1 MKSKKV
7 ITLSLSDLKDLG
19 VIPRK
24 NKKKQKKRK
33 GKKPK
38 YIFVDP
44 NTGAIIGGSK
54 SDSSHMQGYSQSFQ
68 APQFTNT
75 ANISSAIQEENL
87 KAIERS
93 NRKAL
98 IENPIE
104 GTKQAEAEQP
114 KPDQNQLLLG
124 YLEDRFGQIAEH
136 NNNLFGGIAPKLER
150 IENDNQQQK
159 IINQQGFEMIN
170 RITNPSYY
178 SLTDNAGIEDHSVS
192 SDNFKDQGKPIPQE
206 TTNFQTPPKT
216 RFDAK
221 LSEDDNNKTPQGI
234 PLSLLK
240 EIRSINKLQGQ
251 YDNLLANTKAPEQ
264 NNNEP
269 DVWEE
274 EEEEDAGGDMF
285 KEIKSPIKEKSP
297 YTKQLIEKLA
307 KKGRGNKTTKSQ
319 ALHMYKGAGGNDPNI
334 LNAKHVATI
343 LSAYNKLQ
351 KNK

>member
-7 ITLSLSDLKDLG
+7 ITLSLNDLKDLG
-19 VIPRK
+19 VIPRRNKKK
-24 NKKKQKKRK
+24 NKKRKRK
-33 GKKPK
+33 VKVVL
-38 YIFVDP
+38 VDP

-54 SDSSHMQGYSQSFQ
+54 SDSSHMVGSVQSLQ

-75 ANISSAIQEENL
+75 ANVSSAIQEENL
-87 KAIERS
+87 KAIERA
-93 NRKAL
+93 NKKA
-98 IENPIE
+98 EQE
-104 GTKQAEAEQP
+104 VQKEEVKQAEEKQG
-114 KPDQNQLLLG
+114 DQLIIPHQ
-124 YLEDRFGQIAEH
+124 DRF
-136 NNNLFGGIAPKLER
+136 NNFALQVDNRFNEIVPFLQR
-150 IENDNQQQK
+150 IDNDNQRQK
-159 IINQQGFEMIN
+159 IINQQGFDMIN
-170 RITNPSYY
+170 GISRPANYY
-178 SLTDNAGIEDHSVS
+178 NITDNAGIENNSVS

-351 KNK
+351 KK

>member
-19 VIPRK
+19 IIPRK
-24 NKKKQKKRK
+24 NKKKNKKRK
-33 GKKPK
+33 RRVK
-38 YIFVDP
+38 IVLVDP

-54 SDSSHMQGYSQSFQ
+54 SDSSHMVGSVQSFQ

-87 KAIERS
+87 KAIERA
-93 NRKAL
+93 NKKAL
-98 IENPIE
+98 IENQKE
-104 GTKQAEAEQP
+104 EVKQSEEEQP
-114 KPDQNQLLLG
+114 KQDPNQLLLG

-136 NNNLFGGIAPKLER
+136 NNNLFSGIAPKLER
-150 IENDNQQQK
+150 IENANQQQK
-159 IINQQGFEMIN
+159 LINQQGFEMIN

-178 SLTDNAGIEDHSVS
+178 SLTDNAGIDEGSAS

-206 TTNFQTPPKT
+206 TTHFQTPPKT

-240 EIRSINKLQGQ
+240 EIRSVNKLQGQ
-251 YDNLLANTKAPEQ
+251 YDNLIGNTKAPEQ
-264 NNNEP
+264 E
-269 DVWEE
+269 VWE

-285 KEIKSPIKEKSP
+285 QDVKSPTTEKSP
-297 YTKQLIEKLA
+297 YTKQLIEQLS
-307 KKGRGNKTTKSQ
+307 KKGRGNKITKSQ
-319 ALHMYKGAGGNDPNI
+319 ALHMYKGAGGNDPKI

-343 LSAYNKLQ
+343 TSAYNKLI